1 MKQIKITQ
9 GKFHQNK
16 VLLQSFYIK
25 IDQFFNL
32 FIETSYRQRG
42 DEQDLKLFDQI
53 FICFSSKLTYFL
65 IGFMKKSHIVK
76 LLNWVEIVFHSKFSR
91 ERKRILA
98 RKCPKYRIYD
108 NRSAV
113 ELNLQS
119 IDDNLNIWYD
129 FPINQAK
136 TDYCQA
142 CNLKS
147 ITR

>member
-1 MKQIKITQ
+1 MAKI
-9 GKFHQNK
+9 
-16 VLLQSFYIK
+16 L
-25 IDQFFNL
+25 
-32 FIETSYRQRG
+32 
-42 DEQDLKLFDQI
+42 
-53 FICFSSKLTYFL
+53 
-65 IGFMKKSHIVK
+65 
-76 LLNWVEIVFHSKFSR
+76 R

-98 RKCPKYRIYD
+98 RKCPKYRIYG

>member
-1 MKQIKITQ
+1 MLTANWCQTCLLKRSSILRNCRGTLCVTTNCAVCATWEKKNNAILLLAFVGKSLGLEWYFVFAVFKNSAIKQKYY
-9 GKFHQNK
+9 
-16 VLLQSFYIK
+16 S
-25 IDQFFNL
+25 
-32 FIETSYRQRG
+32 
-42 DEQDLKLFDQI
+42 
-53 FICFSSKLTYFL
+53 
-65 IGFMKKSHIVK
+65 
-76 LLNWVEIVFHSKFSR
+76 SKFSR
-91 ERKRILA
+91 GRKRILA